1 MVYEIIVIYNK
12 STGKTSFALMKDRK
26 DNLSPTEED
35 LKTYLSMSKILMDQV
50 GIKLKNK
57 LADKNK

>member
-1 MVYEIIVIYNK
+1 MIYEIMVVYNK
-12 STGKTSFALMKDRK
+12 TTGKTSFALMKDRK

-35 LKTYLSMSKILMDQV
+35 LKTYLSISKIVLDQI

-57 LADKNK
+57 LADKK